1 MERNRLELLGHQERR
16 HLLTAMKSQRGFNLI
31 EVIVSMA
38 LMAVLMGL
46 AVPFLSS
53 STQNARIRST
63 ADSLAASLQTA
74 RTEAIRRNAPVEFIL
89 TTAAAVDANRNT
101 TALSANGGN
110 WIVRAID
117 PTDATGAEHVFI
129 DGKSASEGSGRTDG
143 STSIVMVPATTDGTG
158 FNRITFNSLG
168 SVAFNDTAG
177 SAGRIDVSN
186 PTGGACS
193 TASEPTAMRCLRVQ
207 ISVSGQVRVCDPLVT
222 DTADPRR
229 CS

>member
-1 MERNRLELLGHQERR
+1 MLGHQKRR

-63 ADSLAASLQTA
+63 ADSLAAGLQTA
-74 RTEAIRRNAPVEFIL
+74 RTEAIRRNSAVEFIFIKKEVE
-89 TTAAAVDANRNT
+89 AVAANRNT
-101 TALSANGGN
+101 TELSANGIN
-110 WIVRAID
+110 WMVRTKDPAD
-117 PTDATGAEHVFI
+117 PTSAEYLFI